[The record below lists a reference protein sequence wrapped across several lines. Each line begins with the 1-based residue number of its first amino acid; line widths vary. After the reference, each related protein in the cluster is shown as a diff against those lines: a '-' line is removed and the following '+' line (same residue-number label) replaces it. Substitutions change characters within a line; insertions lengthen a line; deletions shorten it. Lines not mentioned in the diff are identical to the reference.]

1 MTKMG
6 IAVTDAQGN
15 FVGLSKLVEN
25 LSKSMEG
32 QTETQ
37 KAATLSALVGTE
49 AVSGMLSLM
58 SAGPSTIDQ
67 MTKSLQES
75 AGASA
80 EAASIMKDNL
90 KGSID
95 ELLGSLESLGISV
108 GNEFLLEFTQIVRIA
123 SEVV

>member
-49 AVSGMLSLM
+49 VVSGMLSLM

-80 EAASIMKDNL
+80 EDAAIMKDNL
-90 KGSID
+90 KGSVD